1 MKKVYLALTV
11 TVLITFASG
20 CVSSNRSRLDIW
32 HNLKAAELI
41 GRQQIEESKER
52 TVGMNIYILQISS
65 DKLTELQ
72 DIISQTTAF
81 PVKYNA
87 SDAFWANGLAS
98 CGGGKNDWQKINKFL
113 SDSQFKIEKSI
124 SLYVVQNIAEDVI
137 ITEPSQSV
145 SILYRSEP
153 PATAGIGLEAGRFAL
168 RLTAKPIIGLRR
180 ICELDIRPAYKTSL
194 EKIERKNARSDFVF
208 DAAAMSVQI
217 RPGQFVLLGPGSIK
231 SPSQDI
237 QTIGDL
243 IFWPKGSEDVIN
255 LYLIACNL
263 IREPL

>member
-11 TVLITFASG
+11 TVLITFTSG

-41 GRQQIEESKER
+41 GRQQLEEAKER

-72 DIISQTTAF
+72 DILNQATVL

-87 SDAFWANGLAS
+87 SDAFWANGFAS

-124 SLYVVQNIAEDVI
+124 GLYAVENIAEDVVVAE
-137 ITEPSQSV
+137 TSQSV

-153 PATAGIGLEAGRFAL
+153 PATAGIGLEAGSFAL
-168 RLTAKPIIGLRR
+168 RLTAKPVIGLRGV
-180 ICELDIRPAYKTSL
+180 CKLDIRPVYKIGF
-194 EKIERKNARSDFVF
+194 EKSERKNARSEFVF
-208 DAAAMSVQI
+208 DAAGMSVQI

-231 SPSQDI
+231 SPSNNM

-243 IFWPKGSEDVIN
+243 MFWSRNSEKVIN

-263 IREPL
+263 IKEPL